1 METRPAAPPLIQTVD
16 LKKEYRIHRNAVPV
30 LKGMDLTIHSG
41 EILAILGHSGVGKS
55 TLLNLLGLLDEPT
68 AGSIVYHGRDPGF
81 QGRDLTR
88 LTLTEKALMRNRH
101 FGFVF
106 QFYHLLPD
114 LTVLENVLLPAM
126 IFLKGGEYRRR
137 RPALVERAE
146 RLLGRVGILERRDF
160 PPTRLSGGER
170 QRAAIARAL
179 ALRPAIVLADEPTG
193 NLDRATARTIGA
205 LLLEVHREAIARAL
219 LNEPEI
225 VYCDEPT
232 GNLDSVTGEKIHQL
246 MLELNRETGVTFVLV
261 THDEELACHAH
272 RRLRMRDGQFED
284 GSALV

>member
-1 METRPAAPPLIQTVD
+1 MSSNSSANEILIEATG
-16 LKKEYRIHRNAVPV
+16 LKKEYRIHQNPVPV
-30 LKGMDLTIHSG
+30 LRGIDLQVQTG

-55 TLLNLLGLLDEPT
+55 TLLNLLGLLDIPSE
-68 AGSIVYHGRDPGF
+68 GKIIYRGRDQQF
-81 QGRDLTR
+81 QELDITGLS
-88 LTLTEKALMRNRH
+88 LAQKALIRNRH

-126 IFLKGGEYRRR
+126 IFLNRRKYRRLKR
-137 RPALVERAE
+137 QLVDRAE
-146 RLLGRVGILERRDF
+146 KLLDRVGILARRDF

-179 ALRPAIVLADEPTG
+179 
-193 NLDRATARTIGA
+193 
-205 LLLEVHREAIARAL
+205 

-232 GNLDSVTGEKIHQL
+232 GNLDTQTGERIHHL
-246 MLELNRETGVTFVLV
+246 ILELNRETGITFILV
-261 THDEELACHAH
+261 THDEELAQHAH
-272 RRLRMRDGQFED
+272 RRLRMRDGKFED
-284 GSALV
+284 GNNLV